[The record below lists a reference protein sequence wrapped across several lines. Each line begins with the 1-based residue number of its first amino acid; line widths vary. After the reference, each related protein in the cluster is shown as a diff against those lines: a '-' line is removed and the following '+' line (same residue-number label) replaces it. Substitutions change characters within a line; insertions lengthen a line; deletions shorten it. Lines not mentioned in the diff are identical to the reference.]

1 MGRSYLKEQKLVY
14 YLTQAGT
21 SGRDIMWDQH
31 YKYNLK
37 IRTALEHIY
46 QNYNGDKTSG
56 EILKFILREFG
67 FEFITIIRVIK
78 SNLIFKSLETVM
90 KATKTELESAVVAVI
105 L

>member
-1 MGRSYLKEQKLVY
+1 VISCGINIINTTKDQNCIRAYLSKL
-14 YLTQAGT
+14 QW
-21 SGRDIMWDQH
+21 R
-31 YKYNLK
+31 
-37 IRTALEHIY
+37 
-46 QNYNGDKTSG
+46 KTSG

-105 L
+105 FNDEDSKRVNLDESGLL